1 MRNLTLLSLLA
12 LGTMAAGAQEKL
24 MRIHYTNGD
33 TEVKKVADVS
43 KITFENQ
50 GESPVDPTDQKI
62 VDLGLSVAWATYN
75 VGATAPE
82 EYGGFYAY
90 GEIEPKENYSED
102 TYKWMY
108 WDYNDWDCDE
118 WEKFLK
124 LGADISGTCYDVA
137 HMKWGEQWRMP
148 SQKEWMELINN
159 CSWTWTSVN
168 GVAGAM
174 GTSKVN
180 GNTIFLPAAGNM
192 VGSEQTHDG
201 TTCFFWSSNE
211 ATTTDITA
219 DVRNFRANFT
229 ATTRDC
235 GENSV
240 DYPDVGFSIR
250 AVYGPKAPEVGPDM
264 NVPSES
270 EMVDLGLSVKW
281 APYNLGA
288 NSQGTDGS
296 FICWGELVEKYYSHT
311 YNYKFLEIPE
321 SEWQHKWPEP
331 KVSQIVDQI
340 SNTDEYDAAKF
351 LWGDGWRIPTK
362 AEMQELVDRCTWKW
376 TGTGYTVTGPN
387 GNSIFLKTSGFMT
400 YKGLPRGTQT
410 DGYYW
415 CGDAEAYFAN
425 GNPDSSGASALRIN
439 SKEHKVGS
447 WSRAGGIQIRPVHD

>member
-12 LGTMAAGAQEKL
+12 LGSIAAGAQEKL

-82 EYGGFYAY
+82 EYGGYYAY

-118 WEKFLK
+118 WEKFMK

-148 SQKEWMELINN
+148 SQKEWMELISN

-192 VGSEQTHDG
+192 VGSDQTHD
-201 TTCFFWSSNE
+201 
-211 ATTTDITA
+211 AQ
-219 DVRNFRANFT
+219 
-229 ATTRDC
+229 TRL
-235 GENSV
+235 
-240 DYPDVGFSIR
+240 P
-250 AVYGPKAPEVGPDM
+250 
-264 NVPSES
+264 
-270 EMVDLGLSVKW
+270 
-281 APYNLGA
+281 
-288 NSQGTDGS
+288 Q
-296 FICWGELVEKYYSHT
+296 
-311 YNYKFLEIPE
+311 
-321 SEWQHKWPEP
+321 
-331 KVSQIVDQI
+331 
-340 SNTDEYDAAKF
+340 
-351 LWGDGWRIPTK
+351 PT
-362 AEMQELVDRCTWKW
+362 
-376 TGTGYTVTGPN
+376 
-387 GNSIFLKTSGFMT
+387 
-400 YKGLPRGTQT
+400 
-410 DGYYW
+410 
-415 CGDAEAYFAN
+415 
-425 GNPDSSGASALRIN
+425 
-439 SKEHKVGS
+439 
-447 WSRAGGIQIRPVHD
+447 